1 MSRGRAFI
9 LCKVIRKEKG
19 VSKARVVLII
29 VDVVAMVVAIALV
42 LKAGG
47 KREQDILVLCGGSMR
62 AAMEEIIE
70 RYGEITDDKILA
82 SYGGSGELCAQIQQT
97 QKGDIY
103 VCHDPFMPWA
113 KDQGLIDTWATVGYL
128 DVAIVVPKGNPKGI
142 TGIKDLAK
150 PGIRLGIGNQT
161 YSTSGVIVK
170 HMLQKLEYGDAILK
184 NVRTETKG
192 HQQRCADVAMG
203 ALDAG
208 IVWSAVAHL
217 FREKLQTIPIPK
229 EYIDAITSATYQ
241 QSDLKNVKVTIGIIS
256 YAREKERVRRFYEFA
271 TTRGRDIFE
280 KYGFRQ

>member
-1 MSRGRAFI
+1 MG
-9 LCKVIRKEKG
+9 
-19 VSKARVVLII
+19 KARAVLII
-29 VDVVAMVVAIALV
+29 IGVVAIIVAMGLL
-42 LKAGG
+42 LKGGG
-47 KREQDILVLCGGSMR
+47 KREQEILVLSGGSMR
-62 AAMEEIIE
+62 AAMEEIIKQ
-70 RYGEITDDKILA
+70 YGEISDDKVLA

-103 VCHDPFMPWA
+103 VCHDPFIPWA
-113 KDQGLIDTWATVGYL
+113 KGQGLIDTWATVGYL

-192 HQQRCADVAMG
+192 HQQRCTDVAMG

-208 IVWSAVAHL
+208 IVWSAVAYL
-217 FREKLQTIPIPK
+217 FRDKLETIPIPK
-229 EYIDAITSATYQ
+229 KYVDAITSATYQ

-256 YAREKERVRRFYEFA
+256 YAREKEPVRRFYEFA
-271 TTRGRDIFE
+271 TTQGRDVFE